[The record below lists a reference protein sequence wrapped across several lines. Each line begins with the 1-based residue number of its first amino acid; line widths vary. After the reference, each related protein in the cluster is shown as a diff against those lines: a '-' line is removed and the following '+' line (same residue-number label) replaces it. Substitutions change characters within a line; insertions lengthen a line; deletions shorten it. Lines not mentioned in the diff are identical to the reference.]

1 MSFTLPAFAPEE
13 SQSWRTHCNMDS
25 KCSSSL
31 LSSSSWASFH
41 SAAGWSSHRDLKQTN
56 SIKRHPQM
64 QFPNIPTDGA
74 NEKAVVGG
82 SWCMQSAAVSAC
94 ERSRNSLM
102 ALPTDTLHYTLH
114 SQYRLPHF
122 KGQFCLNC
130 EHENILLMWWRG
142 LVLCI
147 PDKPP
152 TSIFFRFL
160 ASRIQMVSLP
170 AVGT

>member
-1 MSFTLPAFAPEE
+1 MTFTLPAFAPEE

-31 LSSSSWASFH
+31 LSSSSWASFR
-41 SAAGWSSHRDLKQTN
+41 SATGWSSHRDLKQ
-56 SIKRHPQM
+56 IHLLKCHPQLK
-64 QFPNIPTDGA
+64 FPDVPIDGA
-74 NEKAVVGG
+74 NGEAVVGG
-82 SWCMQSAAVSAC
+82 ELVHAKCCSVSLWAEQEQPHGFAYRHTPLYTTFPIQASTFQGSLLLELWTC
-94 ERSRNSLM
+94 E
-102 ALPTDTLHYTLH
+102 
-114 SQYRLPHF
+114 
-122 KGQFCLNC
+122 
-130 EHENILLMWWRG
+130 WRG
-142 LVLCI
+142 LFLCL